1 MPRNTCT
8 TCRAENLVTA
18 VVCVACGTIFEDPR
32 AAAAGSTITSGDA
45 WVPPMPVRPV
55 TTRDHAPALSIIR
68 ERDEASIPPRPDQ
81 R

>member
-18 VVCVACGTIFEDPR
+18 VVCVACGTIFDDRR
-32 AAAAGSTITSGDA
+32 AAGPSAAAEAA
-45 WVPPMPVRPV
+45 WTPPMPVRPV
-55 TTRDHAPALSIIR
+55 AERRHAPALSIV
-68 ERDEASIPPRPDQ
+68 RDRDDASIPPRPDE